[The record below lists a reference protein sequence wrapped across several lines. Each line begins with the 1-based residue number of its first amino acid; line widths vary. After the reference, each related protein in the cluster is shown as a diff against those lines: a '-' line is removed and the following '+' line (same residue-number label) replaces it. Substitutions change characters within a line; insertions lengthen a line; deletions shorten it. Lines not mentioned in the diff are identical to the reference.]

1 MSQNIHYVRDC
12 FSSSSFAMTF
22 HITSHRER
30 SDAIFF
36 YEAETFT
43 MSAIASK
50 LRFSQW
56 LYNYLSMTFLLPVIA
71 NEVTRSFSM
80 KTKHLLCQRL
90 HQFFELRND
99 FSFNIPFH
107 FCN

>member
-1 MSQNIHYVRDC
+1 MSRNIHYVSDY
-12 FSSSSFAMTF
+12 FGSSNLAKTLNV
-22 HITSHRER
+22 ISHRER

-56 LYNYLSMTFLLPVIA
+56 LYNYL
-71 NEVTRSFSM
+71 
-80 KTKHLLCQRL
+80 
-90 HQFFELRND
+90 
-99 FSFNIPFH
+99 
-107 FCN
+107 